1 MSNETYDKKA
11 LIQYRLER
19 ARESLNDAQLMLE
32 QNGSPAGVINRAYYA
47 MFYTTLALLITIDR
61 GSSKHQGVIALF
73 DENFIKQNI
82 LPKEMGKI
90 LHRAFEMRQV
100 GDYRDLMI
108 VTKEQALDV
117 FDSAIQFMKTI
128 EEKLLQDN
136 WL

>member
-90 LHRAFEMRQV
+90 LNRAFEMRQV

>member
-1 MSNETYDKKA
+1 MTRAAYDKKA

-19 ARESLNDAQLMLE
+19 AHESLNDAQLMLE

-73 DENFIKQNI
+73 DENFMKQNI
-82 LPKEMGKI
+82 LPKELGRI

-108 VTKEQALDV
+108 VTKEQAIDV
-117 FDSAIQFMKTI
+117 FNSAIQFMKAV
-128 EEKLLQDN
+128 EEKLLQDE
-136 WL
+136 

>member
-1 MSNETYDKKA
+1 MSNETYDKQA

-108 VTKEQALDV
+108 VTKEQAVDV

-128 EEKLLQDN
+128 EEKLSQGN

>member
-1 MSNETYDKKA
+1 MSKAEYDRKA

-19 ARESLNDAQLMLE
+19 AHESLNDARLMLE
-32 QNGSPAGVINRAYYA
+32 QNGSPSGVINRAYYA

-73 DENFIKQNI
+73 DENFMKQNI
-82 LPKEMGKI
+82 LPKELGRI

-108 VTKEQALDV
+108 VTKEQAVDV
-117 FDSAIQFMKTI
+117 FNSAILFMKTI
-128 EEKLLQDN
+128 EEKLSQDK
-136 WL
+136 

>member
-1 MSNETYDKKA
+1 MSKDAYDKQA

-19 ARESLNDAQLMLE
+19 AHESLNDARLMLE

-82 LPKEMGKI
+82 LPKELGRI

-108 VTKEQALDV
+108 ITKEQAIDV
-117 FDSAIQFMKTI
+117 FDSAIQFMKAV
-128 EEKLLQDN
+128 EEKLLQDM
-136 WL
+136 

>member
-1 MSNETYDKKA
+1 MSNAPYDRKA

-19 ARESLNDAQLMLE
+19 ARESLNDARLMLE

-47 MFYTTLALLITIDR
+47 MFYATLALLITIDR

-82 LPKEMGKI
+82 LPKELGKI

-100 GDYRDLMI
+100 GDYRDLMV
-108 VTKEQALDV
+108 VTKEQAMDV
-117 FDSAIQFMKTI
+117 FNSAIQFMDTI
-128 EEKLLQDN
+128 EEKLSKDG
-136 WL
+136 

>member
-1 MSNETYDKKA
+1 MSNEPYDRKA

-19 ARESLNDAQLMLE
+19 ARESLNDARLMLE

-47 MFYTTLALLITIDR
+47 MFYATLALLITIDR

-82 LPKEMGKI
+82 LPKELGKI

-100 GDYRDLMI
+100 GDYRDLMV
-108 VTKEQALDV
+108 VTKEQAMDV
-117 FDSAIQFMKTI
+117 FNSAIQFMDTI
-128 EEKLLQDN
+128 EEKLSKDG
-136 WL
+136 

>member
-108 VTKEQALDV
+108 VTKEQAVDV

-128 EEKLLQDN
+128 EEKLSQGK